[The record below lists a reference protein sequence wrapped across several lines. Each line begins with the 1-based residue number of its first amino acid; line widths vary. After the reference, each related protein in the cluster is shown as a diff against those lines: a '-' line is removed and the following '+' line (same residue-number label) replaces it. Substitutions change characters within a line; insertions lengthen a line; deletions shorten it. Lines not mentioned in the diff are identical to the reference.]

1 MYEEDRQT
9 ALAMYNQLFDEVDD
23 EQGLLQL
30 LVSPTRQAVVIA
42 RSYNAK
48 ERKLQVHAQSREE
61 SETADYGTAPEF
73 IGVIDGILE
82 EALSRQA
89 PKTAEVSADQ
99 FSMFEDDFF
108 APTPEA
114 PSAEAEA
121 EVQPEAPAAEAA
133 VEAPAE
139 ASPAEAA
146 ETEAEAAEAE
156 APDPAAPVD
165 EVDAFIADF
174 SIPADQQEFAPE
186 AVEQTAPAEAAEP
199 AAEAAEAAET
209 EAEAAEAEAPDPA
222 APVDEVDAFI
232 ADFSIPADQQEFAP
246 EAVEQTAPA
255 EAAEPAAEAAEAAE
269 SAEGDSAPIEIEEED
284 VEEYDDGYYDEDYEP
299 VRKPR
304 VFLLILYI
312 LLAVPV
318 GLLGILLLIVPTL
331 LFLVLAGLIIAGGVM
346 AVTSAFGSGIAVF
359 ADIMVIIGM
368 AFILLALGLLAL
380 WIAVWLVG
388 GAMVGLVRG
397 LIHLG
402 GKWCYKEVEA

>member
-9 ALAMYNQLFDEVDD
+9 ALEMYNQLFDEVDD

-61 SETADYGTAPEF
+61 SETASDGAAPEF
-73 IGVIDGILE
+73 MGVIESIRE

-108 APTPEA
+108 APTPETPAA
-114 PSAEAEA
+114 PAEAE
-121 EVQPEAPAAEAA
+121 PEAPAEEAA
-133 VEAPAE
+133 APV
-139 ASPAEAA
+139 
-146 ETEAEAAEAE
+146 TEAEAE
-156 APDPAAPVD
+156 APAETAEPAADEPVD

-174 SIPADQQEFAPE
+174 AIPSDRQEFAPD
-186 AVEQTAPAEAAEP
+186 AGEQTAPDEPAEP
-199 AAEAAEAAET
+199 AQPE
-209 EAEAAEAEAPDPA
+209 EAEAP
-222 APVDEVDAFI
+222 
-232 ADFSIPADQQEFAP
+232 
-246 EAVEQTAPA
+246 
-255 EAAEPAAEAAEAAE
+255 AE
-269 SAEGDSAPIEIEEED
+269 SDEDDSAPIVIEEEN
-284 VEEYDDGYYDEDYEP
+284 VGEYDDEYDDEYYDDEEYEP

-331 LFLVLAGLIIAGGVM
+331 LFLVLAGLIITGGVM
-346 AVTSAFGSGIAVF
+346 AVTSAFSSGIAVF

>member
-61 SETADYGTAPEF
+61 SDTASDGAAPEF
-73 IGVIDGILE
+73 MGVIENIRE

-108 APTPEA
+108 APTPETPAA
-114 PSAEAEA
+114 PAEAE
-121 EVQPEAPAAEAA
+121 PEAPAEEAA
-133 VEAPAE
+133 VESPAE

-156 APDPAAPVD
+156 APAPAASVD

-174 SIPADQQEFAPE
+174 SIPADQQEFAPD
-186 AVEQTAPAEAAEP
+186 AGEQTAPAEPAEP
-199 AAEAAEAAET
+199 AQPE
-209 EAEAAEAEAPDPA
+209 EAEAP
-222 APVDEVDAFI
+222 
-232 ADFSIPADQQEFAP
+232 
-246 EAVEQTAPA
+246 
-255 EAAEPAAEAAEAAE
+255 AE
-269 SAEGDSAPIEIEEED
+269 SDEDDSAPIVIEEED
-284 VEEYDDGYYDEDYEP
+284 DEEYDDEYYDDEEYEP

-331 LFLVLAGLIIAGGVM
+331 LFLVLAGLIITGGVM

>member
-61 SETADYGTAPEF
+61 SETADYGDAPEF
-73 IGVIDGILE
+73 IGVIDGIRE

-114 PSAEAEA
+114 PSAEAE
-121 EVQPEAPAAEAA
+121 VQPEAPAAEAA

-139 ASPAEAA
+139 ASP
-146 ETEAEAAEAE
+146 AEAAEAE

-186 AVEQTAPAEAAEP
+186 AGEQ
-199 AAEAAEAAET
+199 
-209 EAEAAEAEAPDPA
+209 
-222 APVDEVDAFI
+222 I
-232 ADFSIPADQQEFAP
+232 
-246 EAVEQTAPA
+246 APA

-284 VEEYDDGYYDEDYEP
+284 VEEYDDEEYDDGYYDEDYEP

-331 LFLVLAGLIIAGGVM
+331 LFLVLAGLIITGGVM

>member
-61 SETADYGTAPEF
+61 SDTASDGAAPEF
-73 IGVIDGILE
+73 MGVIESIRE

-108 APTPEA
+108 APTPETPAA
-114 PSAEAEA
+114 PAEAEPEAPAEEAAAPVAEAEA
-121 EVQPEAPAAEAA
+121 EAPAETAEPAEPAQPEEA
-133 VEAPAE
+133 EAPAE
-139 ASPAEAA
+139 S
-146 ETEAEAAEAE
+146 
-156 APDPAAPVD
+156 D
-165 EVDAFIADF
+165 ED
-174 SIPADQQEFAPE
+174 
-186 AVEQTAPAEAAEP
+186 
-199 AAEAAEAAET
+199 
-209 EAEAAEAEAPDPA
+209 
-222 APVDEVDAFI
+222 
-232 ADFSIPADQQEFAP
+232 
-246 EAVEQTAPA
+246 
-255 EAAEPAAEAAEAAE
+255 
-269 SAEGDSAPIEIEEED
+269 DSAPVVIEEED
-284 VEEYDDGYYDEDYEP
+284 DEEYDDEYYDDEEYEP

-331 LFLVLAGLIIAGGVM
+331 LFLVLSGLIITGGVM

>member
-61 SETADYGTAPEF
+61 SETASDGAAPEF
-73 IGVIDGILE
+73 MGVIESIRE

-108 APTPEA
+108 APTPETPAA
-114 PSAEAEA
+114 PAEAEPEAPAEEAAVPVAEAEA
-121 EVQPEAPAAEAA
+121 E
-133 VEAPAE
+133 APAE
-139 ASPAEAA
+139 TAEPATDE
-146 ETEAEAAEAE
+146 
-156 APDPAAPVD
+156 PVD

-174 SIPADQQEFAPE
+174 AIPADRQEFAPD
-186 AVEQTAPAEAAEP
+186 AGEQTAPAEPAEP
-199 AAEAAEAAET
+199 AQPE
-209 EAEAAEAEAPDPA
+209 EAEAP
-222 APVDEVDAFI
+222 
-232 ADFSIPADQQEFAP
+232 
-246 EAVEQTAPA
+246 
-255 EAAEPAAEAAEAAE
+255 AE
-269 SAEGDSAPIEIEEED
+269 SDEDDSAPIVIEEED
-284 VEEYDDGYYDEDYEP
+284 DDEYDDEEYDDEEYDDEYYDDEEYEP

-331 LFLVLAGLIIAGGVM
+331 LFLVLSGLIITGGVM

>member
-114 PSAEAEA
+114 PSAEAE
-121 EVQPEAPAAEAA
+121 VQPEATAAEAV

-156 APDPAAPVD
+156 APAPAAPVD

-186 AVEQTAPAEAAEP
+186 AG
-199 AAEAAEAAET
+199 
-209 EAEAAEAEAPDPA
+209 
-222 APVDEVDAFI
+222 
-232 ADFSIPADQQEFAP
+232 
-246 EAVEQTAPA
+246 EQTAPA

-284 VEEYDDGYYDEDYEP
+284 VEEYDDEEYDDGYYDEDYEP

-331 LFLVLAGLIIAGGVM
+331 LFLVLAGLIITGGVM

>member
-114 PSAEAEA
+114 PSAEAE
-121 EVQPEAPAAEAA
+121 VQPEAPAAEAA

-156 APDPAAPVD
+156 APAPAAPVD

-186 AVEQTAPAEAAEP
+186 AG
-199 AAEAAEAAET
+199 
-209 EAEAAEAEAPDPA
+209 
-222 APVDEVDAFI
+222 
-232 ADFSIPADQQEFAP
+232 
-246 EAVEQTAPA
+246 EQTAPA

-269 SAEGDSAPIEIEEED
+269 SAEGDSAPIEIEEYD
-284 VEEYDDGYYDEDYEP
+284 DEEYDDGYYDEDYEP

>member
-61 SETADYGTAPEF
+61 SDTASDGAAPEF
-73 IGVIDGILE
+73 MGVIESIRE

-108 APTPEA
+108 APTPETPAA
-114 PSAEAEA
+114 PAEAE
-121 EVQPEAPAAEAA
+121 PEAPTEEAA
-133 VEAPAE
+133 APVTEAEVEAPAE

-156 APDPAAPVD
+156 APAPAASVD

-186 AVEQTAPAEAAEP
+186 AGEQTAPAEAAEP
-199 AAEAAEAAET
+199 AAE
-209 EAEAAEAEAPDPA
+209 EAEAP
-222 APVDEVDAFI
+222 
-232 ADFSIPADQQEFAP
+232 
-246 EAVEQTAPA
+246 
-255 EAAEPAAEAAEAAE
+255 AE
-269 SAEGDSAPIEIEEED
+269 SDEDDSAPIAIEEED
-284 VEEYDDGYYDEDYEP
+284 DEYDDEYYDDEEYEP

-331 LFLVLAGLIIAGGVM
+331 LFLVLAGLIITGGVM

-368 AFILLALGLLAL
+368 AFILLVLGLLAL

-388 GAMVGLVRG
+388 GVMVGLVRG

>member
-61 SETADYGTAPEF
+61 SDTASDGAAPEF
-73 IGVIDGILE
+73 MGVIESIRE

-108 APTPEA
+108 APTPETPAA
-114 PSAEAEA
+114 PAEAE
-121 EVQPEAPAAEAA
+121 PEAPAEEAP

-146 ETEAEAAEAE
+146 ETEAETEAEAAEAE
-156 APDPAAPVD
+156 APAPAEAVD

-174 SIPADQQEFAPE
+174 SIPADQQEFAPD
-186 AVEQTAPAEAAEP
+186 AGEQTAPAEPAEP
-199 AAEAAEAAET
+199 AQPE
-209 EAEAAEAEAPDPA
+209 EAEAP
-222 APVDEVDAFI
+222 
-232 ADFSIPADQQEFAP
+232 
-246 EAVEQTAPA
+246 
-255 EAAEPAAEAAEAAE
+255 AE
-269 SAEGDSAPIEIEEED
+269 SDEDDSAPIVTEEED
-284 VEEYDDGYYDEDYEP
+284 VEEYDDEYYDDEEYEP

-331 LFLVLAGLIIAGGVM
+331 LFLVLAGLIITGGVM

-388 GAMVGLVRG
+388 GVMVGLVRG

>member
-61 SETADYGTAPEF
+61 SDTASDGAAPEF
-73 IGVIDGILE
+73 MGVIESIRE

-108 APTPEA
+108 APTPETPAA
-114 PSAEAEA
+114 PAEAE
-121 EVQPEAPAAEAA
+121 PEAPAEEAA

-156 APDPAAPVD
+156 APAPAASVD

-174 SIPADQQEFAPE
+174 SIPADQQEFAPD
-186 AVEQTAPAEAAEP
+186 AGEQTAPAEPAEP
-199 AAEAAEAAET
+199 AQSE
-209 EAEAAEAEAPDPA
+209 EAEAP
-222 APVDEVDAFI
+222 
-232 ADFSIPADQQEFAP
+232 
-246 EAVEQTAPA
+246 
-255 EAAEPAAEAAEAAE
+255 AE
-269 SAEGDSAPIEIEEED
+269 SDEDDSAPIVIEEED
-284 VEEYDDGYYDEDYEP
+284 DDEYDDEYYDDEEYEP

-331 LFLVLAGLIIAGGVM
+331 LFLVLAGLIITGGVM

-388 GAMVGLVRG
+388 GVMVGLVRG

>member
-9 ALAMYNQLFDEVDD
+9 ALAMYNRLFDEVDD

-61 SETADYGTAPEF
+61 SETADDGDAPEF
-73 IGVIDGILE
+73 IGVIEGIRE

-89 PKTAEVSADQ
+89 PKAAEVSADQ

-114 PSAEAEA
+114 PSAEA

-146 ETEAEAAEAE
+146 EAE
-156 APDPAAPVD
+156 APAPAAPVD

-174 SIPADQQEFAPE
+174 SIPDDQQEFAPE
-186 AVEQTAPAEAAEP
+186 AGEQTAPAEAAEP
-199 AAEAAEAAET
+199 A
-209 EAEAAEAEAPDPA
+209 
-222 APVDEVDAFI
+222 V
-232 ADFSIPADQQEFAP
+232 
-246 EAVEQTAPA
+246 
-255 EAAEPAAEAAEAAE
+255 EAAEAAE
-269 SAEGDSAPIEIEEED
+269 SAEGDSAPIEIEEENVEEYD

-331 LFLVLAGLIIAGGVM
+331 LFLVLAGLIITGGVM

>member
-9 ALAMYNQLFDEVDD
+9 ALAMYSQLFDEVDD

-114 PSAEAEA
+114 PSAEAE
-121 EVQPEAPAAEAA
+121 VQPEAPAAEAA

-156 APDPAAPVD
+156 APAPAAPVD

-186 AVEQTAPAEAAEP
+186 AG
-199 AAEAAEAAET
+199 
-209 EAEAAEAEAPDPA
+209 
-222 APVDEVDAFI
+222 
-232 ADFSIPADQQEFAP
+232 
-246 EAVEQTAPA
+246 EQTAPA

-269 SAEGDSAPIEIEEED
+269 SAEGDSAPIEIEEEND
-284 VEEYDDGYYDEDYEP
+284 EEYDDEEYDDGYYDEDYEP

-331 LFLVLAGLIIAGGVM
+331 LFLVLAGLIITGGVM
-346 AVTSAFGSGIAVF
+346 AVTSAFASGIAVF

>member
-61 SETADYGTAPEF
+61 SDTASDGAAPEF
-73 IGVIDGILE
+73 MGVIESIRE

-108 APTPEA
+108 APTPETPAA
-114 PSAEAEA
+114 PAEAEPEAPAEEAPAPVAEAEA
-121 EVQPEAPAAEAA
+121 
-133 VEAPAE
+133 EAPAE

-156 APDPAAPVD
+156 APAPAASVD

-174 SIPADQQEFAPE
+174 SIPADQQEYAPD
-186 AVEQTAPAEAAEP
+186 AGEQTAPAEPAEP
-199 AAEAAEAAET
+199 AQPE
-209 EAEAAEAEAPDPA
+209 EAEAP
-222 APVDEVDAFI
+222 
-232 ADFSIPADQQEFAP
+232 
-246 EAVEQTAPA
+246 
-255 EAAEPAAEAAEAAE
+255 AE
-269 SAEGDSAPIEIEEED
+269 SDEDDSAPIVIEEED
-284 VEEYDDGYYDEDYEP
+284 DDEYDDEYYDDEEYEP

-331 LFLVLAGLIIAGGVM
+331 LFLVLAGLIITGGVM

-388 GAMVGLVRG
+388 GVMVGLVRG

>member
-9 ALAMYNQLFDEVDD
+9 ALAMYNRLFDEVDD

-30 LVSPTRQAVVIA
+30 LVSPTRQAVMIA

-61 SETADYGTAPEF
+61 SDTASDGAAPEF
-73 IGVIDGILE
+73 MGVIESIRE

-108 APTPEA
+108 APTPETPAA
-114 PSAEAEA
+114 PAEAE
-121 EVQPEAPAAEAA
+121 PEAPAEEAAAPVAEAE

-156 APDPAAPVD
+156 APAPAASVD

-174 SIPADQQEFAPE
+174 SIPADQQEFAPD
-186 AVEQTAPAEAAEP
+186 AGEQTAPAEPAEP
-199 AAEAAEAAET
+199 AQPE
-209 EAEAAEAEAPDPA
+209 EAEAP
-222 APVDEVDAFI
+222 
-232 ADFSIPADQQEFAP
+232 
-246 EAVEQTAPA
+246 
-255 EAAEPAAEAAEAAE
+255 AE
-269 SAEGDSAPIEIEEED
+269 SDEDDSAPIVIEEED
-284 VEEYDDGYYDEDYEP
+284 DDEYDDEYYDDEEYEP

-331 LFLVLAGLIIAGGVM
+331 LFLVLAGLIITGGVM

-388 GAMVGLVRG
+388 GVMVGLVRG

>member
-61 SETADYGTAPEF
+61 SETASDGTAPEF
-73 IGVIDGILE
+73 MGVIESIRE

-114 PSAEAEA
+114 PSAEA

-156 APDPAAPVD
+156 APAPAAPVD

-186 AVEQTAPAEAAEP
+186 AG
-199 AAEAAEAAET
+199 
-209 EAEAAEAEAPDPA
+209 
-222 APVDEVDAFI
+222 
-232 ADFSIPADQQEFAP
+232 
-246 EAVEQTAPA
+246 EQTAPA

>member
-9 ALAMYNQLFDEVDD
+9 ALEMYNQLFDEVDD

-61 SETADYGTAPEF
+61 SETASDGAAPEF
-73 IGVIDGILE
+73 MGVIESIRE

-108 APTPEA
+108 APTPETPAA
-114 PSAEAEA
+114 PAEAEPEAPAEEAAAPVAEAEA
-121 EVQPEAPAAEAA
+121 E
-133 VEAPAE
+133 APAE
-139 ASPAEAA
+139 TAE
-146 ETEAEAAEAE
+146 
-156 APDPAAPVD
+156 PAADEPVD

-174 SIPADQQEFAPE
+174 AIPADQQEFAPN
-186 AVEQTAPAEAAEP
+186 AGEQTAPAEPAEP
-199 AAEAAEAAET
+199 AQPE
-209 EAEAAEAEAPDPA
+209 EAEAP
-222 APVDEVDAFI
+222 
-232 ADFSIPADQQEFAP
+232 
-246 EAVEQTAPA
+246 
-255 EAAEPAAEAAEAAE
+255 AE
-269 SAEGDSAPIEIEEED
+269 SDEDDSAPIVIEEEN
-284 VEEYDDGYYDEDYEP
+284 VEEYDDEYDDEYYDDEEYEP

-331 LFLVLAGLIIAGGVM
+331 LFLVLAGLIITGGVM
-346 AVTSAFGSGIAVF
+346 AVTSAFSSGIAVF

>member
-61 SETADYGTAPEF
+61 SETASDGAAPEF
-73 IGVIDGILE
+73 MGVIESIRE

-108 APTPEA
+108 APTPETPAA
-114 PSAEAEA
+114 PAEAEPEAPAEEAAAPVAEAEA
-121 EVQPEAPAAEAA
+121 E
-133 VEAPAE
+133 APAE
-139 ASPAEAA
+139 TAEPATDE
-146 ETEAEAAEAE
+146 
-156 APDPAAPVD
+156 PVD

-174 SIPADQQEFAPE
+174 AIPADRQEFAPD
-186 AVEQTAPAEAAEP
+186 AGEQTAPAEPAEP
-199 AAEAAEAAET
+199 AQPE
-209 EAEAAEAEAPDPA
+209 EAEAP
-222 APVDEVDAFI
+222 
-232 ADFSIPADQQEFAP
+232 
-246 EAVEQTAPA
+246 
-255 EAAEPAAEAAEAAE
+255 AE
-269 SAEGDSAPIEIEEED
+269 SDEDDSAPVVIEEED
-284 VEEYDDGYYDEDYEP
+284 DEEYEP

-331 LFLVLAGLIIAGGVM
+331 LFLVLAGLIITGGVM
-346 AVTSAFGSGIAVF
+346 AVTSAFSSGIAVF

-388 GAMVGLVRG
+388 GVMVGLVRG

>member
-89 PKTAEVSADQ
+89 PKAAEVSADQ

-114 PSAEAEA
+114 PSAEA

-156 APDPAAPVD
+156 VPAPAAPVD

-186 AVEQTAPAEAAEP
+186 AGEQTAPAEAAEP
-199 AAEAAEAAET
+199 AAEAAE
-209 EAEAAEAEAPDPA
+209 D
-222 APVDEVDAFI
+222 
-232 ADFSIPADQQEFAP
+232 
-246 EAVEQTAPA
+246 
-255 EAAEPAAEAAEAAE
+255 AE

-284 VEEYDDGYYDEDYEP
+284 VEEYDDEEYDDGYYDEDYEP

-331 LFLVLAGLIIAGGVM
+331 LFLVLAGLIITGGVM

>member
-114 PSAEAEA
+114 PSAEAE
-121 EVQPEAPAAEAA
+121 VQPEAPAAEAA

-156 APDPAAPVD
+156 APAPAAPVD

-186 AVEQTAPAEAAEP
+186 AGEQTAPAEAAEP
-199 AAEAAEAAET
+199 AAEAAE
-209 EAEAAEAEAPDPA
+209 D
-222 APVDEVDAFI
+222 
-232 ADFSIPADQQEFAP
+232 
-246 EAVEQTAPA
+246 
-255 EAAEPAAEAAEAAE
+255 AE

-284 VEEYDDGYYDEDYEP
+284 VEEYDDDEYDDGYYDEDYEP

-331 LFLVLAGLIIAGGVM
+331 LFLVLAGLIITGGVM

>member
-61 SETADYGTAPEF
+61 SDTASDGAAPEF
-73 IGVIDGILE
+73 MGVIESIRE

-108 APTPEA
+108 APTPETPAA
-114 PSAEAEA
+114 PAEAEP
-121 EVQPEAPAAEAA
+121 EVQLEATAAEAE

-156 APDPAAPVD
+156 APAPAASVD

-186 AVEQTAPAEAAEP
+186 AGEQTAPAEPAEP
-199 AAEAAEAAET
+199 AQPE
-209 EAEAAEAEAPDPA
+209 EAEASAESDEDNS
-222 APVDEVDAFI
+222 APVV
-232 ADFSIPADQQEFAP
+232 
-246 EAVEQTAPA
+246 
-255 EAAEPAAEAAEAAE
+255 
-269 SAEGDSAPIEIEEED
+269 IEEED
-284 VEEYDDGYYDEDYEP
+284 DDEYDDEYYDDEEYEP

-331 LFLVLAGLIIAGGVM
+331 LFLVLSGLIITGGVM

>member
-9 ALAMYNQLFDEVDD
+9 ALEMYNQLFDEVDD

-61 SETADYGTAPEF
+61 SETASDGAAPEF
-73 IGVIDGILE
+73 MGVIESIRE

-108 APTPEA
+108 APTPETPAA
-114 PSAEAEA
+114 PAEAEPEAPAEEAAAPVAEAEA
-121 EVQPEAPAAEAA
+121 E
-133 VEAPAE
+133 APAE
-139 ASPAEAA
+139 TAE
-146 ETEAEAAEAE
+146 
-156 APDPAAPVD
+156 PAADEPVD

-174 SIPADQQEFAPE
+174 SIPADQQEFDPDAG
-186 AVEQTAPAEAAEP
+186 EQTAPAEPAEP
-199 AAEAAEAAET
+199 AQPE
-209 EAEAAEAEAPDPA
+209 EAEAP
-222 APVDEVDAFI
+222 
-232 ADFSIPADQQEFAP
+232 
-246 EAVEQTAPA
+246 
-255 EAAEPAAEAAEAAE
+255 AE
-269 SAEGDSAPIEIEEED
+269 SDEDDSAPIVIEEED
-284 VEEYDDGYYDEDYEP
+284 VGEYDDEYDDEYYDDEEYEP

-331 LFLVLAGLIIAGGVM
+331 LFLVLAGLIITGGVM

-388 GAMVGLVRG
+388 GVMVGLVRG

>member
-61 SETADYGTAPEF
+61 SETASDGAAPEF
-73 IGVIDGILE
+73 MGVIESIRE

-108 APTPEA
+108 APTPETPAA
-114 PSAEAEA
+114 PAEAE
-121 EVQPEAPAAEAA
+121 PEAPTEEAA
-133 VEAPAE
+133 APVTEAEVEAPAE

-156 APDPAAPVD
+156 APAPAASVD

-174 SIPADQQEFAPE
+174 SSPADQPEFAPD
-186 AVEQTAPAEAAEP
+186 AGEQTAPAEAAEP
-199 AAEAAEAAET
+199 AAE
-209 EAEAAEAEAPDPA
+209 EAEAP
-222 APVDEVDAFI
+222 
-232 ADFSIPADQQEFAP
+232 
-246 EAVEQTAPA
+246 
-255 EAAEPAAEAAEAAE
+255 AE
-269 SAEGDSAPIEIEEED
+269 SDEDDSAPIAIEEED
-284 VEEYDDGYYDEDYEP
+284 DEYDDEYYDDEEYEP

-331 LFLVLAGLIIAGGVM
+331 LFLVLAGLIITGGVM

-388 GAMVGLVRG
+388 GVMVGLVRG

>member
-1 MYEEDRQT
+1 
-9 ALAMYNQLFDEVDD
+9 MYNQLFDEVDD

-61 SETADYGTAPEF
+61 SETASDGAAPEF
-73 IGVIDGILE
+73 MGVIESIRE

-108 APTPEA
+108 APTPETPAA
-114 PSAEAEA
+114 PAEAEPEAPAEEAAAPVAEAEA
-121 EVQPEAPAAEAA
+121 E
-133 VEAPAE
+133 APAE
-139 ASPAEAA
+139 TAEPATDE
-146 ETEAEAAEAE
+146 
-156 APDPAAPVD
+156 PVD

-174 SIPADQQEFAPE
+174 SIPADQQEFAPD
-186 AVEQTAPAEAAEP
+186 AGEQTAPAEPAEP
-199 AAEAAEAAET
+199 AQPE
-209 EAEAAEAEAPDPA
+209 EAEAP
-222 APVDEVDAFI
+222 
-232 ADFSIPADQQEFAP
+232 
-246 EAVEQTAPA
+246 
-255 EAAEPAAEAAEAAE
+255 AE
-269 SAEGDSAPIEIEEED
+269 SDEDDSAPIVIEEED
-284 VEEYDDGYYDEDYEP
+284 VGEYDDEYDDEYDEYYDDEEYEP

-331 LFLVLAGLIIAGGVM
+331 LFLVLAGLIITGGVM
-346 AVTSAFGSGIAVF
+346 AVTSAFSSGIAVF

>member
-9 ALAMYNQLFDEVDD
+9 ALEMYNQLFDEVDD

-61 SETADYGTAPEF
+61 SDTASDGAAPEF
-73 IGVIDGILE
+73 MGVIESIRE

-108 APTPEA
+108 APTPETPAA
-114 PSAEAEA
+114 PAEAEPEAPAEEAAAPVAEAEA
-121 EVQPEAPAAEAA
+121 E
-133 VEAPAE
+133 APAE
-139 ASPAEAA
+139 TAEPATDE
-146 ETEAEAAEAE
+146 
-156 APDPAAPVD
+156 PVD

-174 SIPADQQEFAPE
+174 AIPANQQEFDPDAG
-186 AVEQTAPAEAAEP
+186 EQTAPAEPAEP
-199 AAEAAEAAET
+199 AQPE
-209 EAEAAEAEAPDPA
+209 EAEAP
-222 APVDEVDAFI
+222 
-232 ADFSIPADQQEFAP
+232 
-246 EAVEQTAPA
+246 
-255 EAAEPAAEAAEAAE
+255 AE
-269 SAEGDSAPIEIEEED
+269 SDEDDSAPIVIEEEN
-284 VEEYDDGYYDEDYEP
+284 VGEYDDEYDDEYYDDEEYEP

-331 LFLVLAGLIIAGGVM
+331 LFLVLAGLIITGGVM
-346 AVTSAFGSGIAVF
+346 AVTSAFSSGIAVF

-388 GAMVGLVRG
+388 GVMVGLVRG

>member
-61 SETADYGTAPEF
+61 SETASDGAAPEF
-73 IGVIDGILE
+73 MGVIESIRE

-108 APTPEA
+108 APTPETPAA
-114 PSAEAEA
+114 PAEAEPEAPAEEAAAPVAEAEA
-121 EVQPEAPAAEAA
+121 E
-133 VEAPAE
+133 APAE
-139 ASPAEAA
+139 TAE
-146 ETEAEAAEAE
+146 
-156 APDPAAPVD
+156 PAADEPVD

-174 SIPADQQEFAPE
+174 SIPADQQEFDPDAG
-186 AVEQTAPAEAAEP
+186 EQTAPAEPAEP
-199 AAEAAEAAET
+199 AQPE
-209 EAEAAEAEAPDPA
+209 EAEAP
-222 APVDEVDAFI
+222 
-232 ADFSIPADQQEFAP
+232 
-246 EAVEQTAPA
+246 
-255 EAAEPAAEAAEAAE
+255 AE
-269 SAEGDSAPIEIEEED
+269 SDEGDSAPIVIEEEN
-284 VEEYDDGYYDEDYEP
+284 VGEYDDEYDDEYYDDEEYEP

-331 LFLVLAGLIIAGGVM
+331 LFLVLAGLIITGGVM

-388 GAMVGLVRG
+388 GVMVGLVRG

>member
-9 ALAMYNQLFDEVDD
+9 ALAMYNRLFDEVDD

-61 SETADYGTAPEF
+61 SETADDGDAPEF
-73 IGVIDGILE
+73 IGVIEGIRE

-89 PKTAEVSADQ
+89 PKAAEVSADQ

-114 PSAEAEA
+114 PSAEA

-146 ETEAEAAEAE
+146 EAE
-156 APDPAAPVD
+156 APAPAAPVD

-174 SIPADQQEFAPE
+174 SIPDDQQEFAPE
-186 AVEQTAPAEAAEP
+186 AG
-199 AAEAAEAAET
+199 
-209 EAEAAEAEAPDPA
+209 
-222 APVDEVDAFI
+222 
-232 ADFSIPADQQEFAP
+232 
-246 EAVEQTAPA
+246 EQTAPA

-269 SAEGDSAPIEIEEED
+269 SDEDDSAPIEIEEED
-284 VEEYDDGYYDEDYEP
+284 VEEYDDEYDDEYYDDEEYEP

-331 LFLVLAGLIIAGGVM
+331 LFLVLAGLIITGGVM

>member
-61 SETADYGTAPEF
+61 SDTASDGAAPEF
-73 IGVIDGILE
+73 MGVIESIRE

-108 APTPEA
+108 APTPETPAA
-114 PSAEAEA
+114 PAEAEPEAPAEEAPAPVAEAEA
-121 EVQPEAPAAEAA
+121 E
-133 VEAPAE
+133 APAE
-139 ASPAEAA
+139 TAEPATDE
-146 ETEAEAAEAE
+146 
-156 APDPAAPVD
+156 PVD

-174 SIPADQQEFAPE
+174 SIPADQQEFAPD
-186 AVEQTAPAEAAEP
+186 AGEQTAPAEPAEP
-199 AAEAAEAAET
+199 AQPE
-209 EAEAAEAEAPDPA
+209 EAEAP
-222 APVDEVDAFI
+222 
-232 ADFSIPADQQEFAP
+232 
-246 EAVEQTAPA
+246 
-255 EAAEPAAEAAEAAE
+255 AE
-269 SAEGDSAPIEIEEED
+269 SDEGDSAPIVIEEED
-284 VEEYDDGYYDEDYEP
+284 VGEYDDEYDDEYYDDEEYEP

-331 LFLVLAGLIIAGGVM
+331 LFLVLAGLIITGGVM

>member
-61 SETADYGTAPEF
+61 SETASDGAAPEF
-73 IGVIDGILE
+73 MGVIESIRE

-108 APTPEA
+108 APTPETPAA
-114 PSAEAEA
+114 PAEAE
-121 EVQPEAPAAEAA
+121 PEAPAEEAAAPVAEAE

-139 ASPAEAA
+139 ASQAEAA
-146 ETEAEAAEAE
+146 ETEAEAAGAE
-156 APDPAAPVD
+156 APAPAASVD

-186 AVEQTAPAEAAEP
+186 AGEQTAPAEPAEP
-199 AAEAAEAAET
+199 AQPE
-209 EAEAAEAEAPDPA
+209 EAEAP
-222 APVDEVDAFI
+222 
-232 ADFSIPADQQEFAP
+232 
-246 EAVEQTAPA
+246 
-255 EAAEPAAEAAEAAE
+255 AE
-269 SAEGDSAPIEIEEED
+269 SDEDDSAPIAIEEED
-284 VEEYDDGYYDEDYEP
+284 DEEYDDEYYDDEEYEP

-331 LFLVLAGLIIAGGVM
+331 LFLVLAGLIITGGVM

>member
-9 ALAMYNQLFDEVDD
+9 ALAMYSQLFDEVDD

-114 PSAEAEA
+114 PSAEAE
-121 EVQPEAPAAEAA
+121 VQPEAPAAEAA

-156 APDPAAPVD
+156 APAPAAPVD

-186 AVEQTAPAEAAEP
+186 AGEQIAPAEAAEP
-199 AAEAAEAAET
+199 AAEAAE
-209 EAEAAEAEAPDPA
+209 D
-222 APVDEVDAFI
+222 
-232 ADFSIPADQQEFAP
+232 
-246 EAVEQTAPA
+246 
-255 EAAEPAAEAAEAAE
+255 AE

-284 VEEYDDGYYDEDYEP
+284 VEEYDDEEYDDGYYDEDYEP

>member
-9 ALAMYNQLFDEVDD
+9 ALAMYNQLFDEGDD

-114 PSAEAEA
+114 PSAEAE
-121 EVQPEAPAAEAA
+121 VQPEAPAAEAA

-156 APDPAAPVD
+156 APAPAAPVD

-186 AVEQTAPAEAAEP
+186 AGEQTAPAEAAEP
-199 AAEAAEAAET
+199 AAEAAE
-209 EAEAAEAEAPDPA
+209 D
-222 APVDEVDAFI
+222 
-232 ADFSIPADQQEFAP
+232 
-246 EAVEQTAPA
+246 
-255 EAAEPAAEAAEAAE
+255 AE

>member
-61 SETADYGTAPEF
+61 SDTASDGAAPEF
-73 IGVIDGILE
+73 MGVIESIRE

-108 APTPEA
+108 APTPETPAA
-114 PSAEAEA
+114 PAEAE
-121 EVQPEAPAAEAA
+121 PEAPAEEAAAPVAEAE

-146 ETEAEAAEAE
+146 ETEAEGAEAE
-156 APDPAAPVD
+156 APAPAASVD

-174 SIPADQQEFAPE
+174 AIPADRQEFAPD
-186 AVEQTAPAEAAEP
+186 AGEQTAPAEPVEP
-199 AAEAAEAAET
+199 AQPE
-209 EAEAAEAEAPDPA
+209 EAEAP
-222 APVDEVDAFI
+222 
-232 ADFSIPADQQEFAP
+232 
-246 EAVEQTAPA
+246 
-255 EAAEPAAEAAEAAE
+255 AE
-269 SAEGDSAPIEIEEED
+269 SDEDDSAPVVIEEED
-284 VEEYDDGYYDEDYEP
+284 DDEYDDEYYDDEEYEP

-331 LFLVLAGLIIAGGVM
+331 LFLVLAGLIITGGVM

-388 GAMVGLVRG
+388 GVMVGLVRG

>member
-61 SETADYGTAPEF
+61 SDTASDGAAPEF
-73 IGVIDGILE
+73 MGVIESIRE

-108 APTPEA
+108 APTPETPAA
-114 PSAEAEA
+114 PAEAE
-121 EVQPEAPAAEAA
+121 PEAPAEEAA
-133 VEAPAE
+133 VESPAE

-156 APDPAAPVD
+156 APAPAASVD

-174 SIPADQQEFAPE
+174 SIPADQQEFAPD
-186 AVEQTAPAEAAEP
+186 AGEQTAPAEPAEP
-199 AAEAAEAAET
+199 AQPE
-209 EAEAAEAEAPDPA
+209 EAEAP
-222 APVDEVDAFI
+222 
-232 ADFSIPADQQEFAP
+232 
-246 EAVEQTAPA
+246 
-255 EAAEPAAEAAEAAE
+255 AE
-269 SAEGDSAPIEIEEED
+269 SDEDDSAPIAIEEED
-284 VEEYDDGYYDEDYEP
+284 DEEYDDEYYDDEEYEP

-331 LFLVLAGLIIAGGVM
+331 LFLVLAGLIITGGVM

-359 ADIMVIIGM
+359 ADIMVIIGT

-388 GAMVGLVRG
+388 GVMVGLVRG

>member
-9 ALAMYNQLFDEVDD
+9 ALAMYNRLFDEVDD

-61 SETADYGTAPEF
+61 SDTASDGAAPEF
-73 IGVIDGILE
+73 MGVIESIRE

-108 APTPEA
+108 APTPETPAA
-114 PSAEAEA
+114 PAEAE
-121 EVQPEAPAAEAA
+121 PEAPAEEAA

-156 APDPAAPVD
+156 APAPAAPVD

-186 AVEQTAPAEAAEP
+186 AGEQPAPAEAAEP
-199 AAEAAEAAET
+199 AAE
-209 EAEAAEAEAPDPA
+209 EAEAPA
-222 APVDEVDAFI
+222 
-232 ADFSIPADQQEFAP
+232 QP
-246 EAVEQTAPA
+246 EEAEAPA
-255 EAAEPAAEAAEAAE
+255 ESDED
-269 SAEGDSAPIEIEEED
+269 DSAPIAIEEED
-284 VEEYDDGYYDEDYEP
+284 VEEYDDEYYDDEEYEP

-331 LFLVLAGLIIAGGVM
+331 LFLVLAGLIITGGVM

-388 GAMVGLVRG
+388 GVMVGLVRG

>member
-9 ALAMYNQLFDEVDD
+9 ALAMYSQLFDEVDD

-114 PSAEAEA
+114 PSAEAE
-121 EVQPEAPAAEAA
+121 VQPEAPAAEAA

-156 APDPAAPVD
+156 APAPAAPVD

-186 AVEQTAPAEAAEP
+186 AG
-199 AAEAAEAAET
+199 
-209 EAEAAEAEAPDPA
+209 
-222 APVDEVDAFI
+222 
-232 ADFSIPADQQEFAP
+232 
-246 EAVEQTAPA
+246 EQTAPA

-331 LFLVLAGLIIAGGVM
+331 LFLVLAGLIITGGIM

>member
-61 SETADYGTAPEF
+61 SEAADDGDAPEF
-73 IGVIDGILE
+73 IGVIEGILE

-114 PSAEAEA
+114 PSAEAE
-121 EVQPEAPAAEAA
+121 VQPEAPAAEAA

-156 APDPAAPVD
+156 APAPAAPVD

-186 AVEQTAPAEAAEP
+186 AG
-199 AAEAAEAAET
+199 
-209 EAEAAEAEAPDPA
+209 
-222 APVDEVDAFI
+222 
-232 ADFSIPADQQEFAP
+232 
-246 EAVEQTAPA
+246 EQTAPA

-284 VEEYDDGYYDEDYEP
+284 VEEYDDEEYDDGYYDEDYEP

-331 LFLVLAGLIIAGGVM
+331 LFLVLAGLIITGGVM

>member
-61 SETADYGTAPEF
+61 SETASDGAAPEF
-73 IGVIDGILE
+73 MGVIESIRE

-108 APTPEA
+108 APTPETPAA
-114 PSAEAEA
+114 PAEAEPEAPAEEAAAPVAEAEA
-121 EVQPEAPAAEAA
+121 E
-133 VEAPAE
+133 APAE
-139 ASPAEAA
+139 TAEPATDE
-146 ETEAEAAEAE
+146 
-156 APDPAAPVD
+156 PVD

-186 AVEQTAPAEAAEP
+186 AGEQTAPAEPAEP
-199 AAEAAEAAET
+199 AQPE
-209 EAEAAEAEAPDPA
+209 EAEAP
-222 APVDEVDAFI
+222 
-232 ADFSIPADQQEFAP
+232 
-246 EAVEQTAPA
+246 
-255 EAAEPAAEAAEAAE
+255 AE
-269 SAEGDSAPIEIEEED
+269 SDEDDSAPIEIEEED
-284 VEEYDDGYYDEDYEP
+284 VEEYDDEYDDEYYDDEEYEP

-331 LFLVLAGLIIAGGVM
+331 LFLVLSGLIITGGVM
-346 AVTSAFGSGIAVF
+346 AVTSAFSSGIAVF

>member
-61 SETADYGTAPEF
+61 SETADDGDAPEF
-73 IGVIDGILE
+73 IGVIEGILE

-114 PSAEAEA
+114 PSAEAE
-121 EVQPEAPAAEAA
+121 VQPEAPAAEAA

-146 ETEAEAAEAE
+146 ETEAEAAETEAEAAKAE

-186 AVEQTAPAEAAEP
+186 AG
-199 AAEAAEAAET
+199 
-209 EAEAAEAEAPDPA
+209 
-222 APVDEVDAFI
+222 
-232 ADFSIPADQQEFAP
+232 
-246 EAVEQTAPA
+246 EQTAPA

>member
-61 SETADYGTAPEF
+61 SDTASDGAAPEF
-73 IGVIDGILE
+73 MGVIESIRE

-108 APTPEA
+108 APTPETPAA
-114 PSAEAEA
+114 PAEAE
-121 EVQPEAPAAEAA
+121 PEAPAEEAAAPVAEAE

-139 ASPAEAA
+139 ASQAEAA
-146 ETEAEAAEAE
+146 ETEAEAAGAE
-156 APDPAAPVD
+156 APAPAASVD

-186 AVEQTAPAEAAEP
+186 AGEQTAPAEPAEP
-199 AAEAAEAAET
+199 AQPE
-209 EAEAAEAEAPDPA
+209 EAEAP
-222 APVDEVDAFI
+222 
-232 ADFSIPADQQEFAP
+232 
-246 EAVEQTAPA
+246 
-255 EAAEPAAEAAEAAE
+255 AE
-269 SAEGDSAPIEIEEED
+269 SDEDDSAPIAIEEED
-284 VEEYDDGYYDEDYEP
+284 DEEYDDEYYDDEEYEP

-331 LFLVLAGLIIAGGVM
+331 LFLVLAGLIITGGVM